1 MPSSSARSSINSRRV
16 PSAATQSRMQRHVSY
31 AKRAPPSDHDAYIWA
46 LRSAFLAYL
55 LQPRQKRI
63 QHVANTS
70 KPIQRSSTSINDL
83 VKDFSLI
90 RDSKSTKFPHGF
102 MAALDKRITGVLVGQ
117 ERMPEYA
124 DSNVKRTFA
133 NFLNEF
139 KNPTFRKSMEKDRR
153 VEDLLLIFYSKA
165 TSELQKGKA
174 REDDGWKMMVDR
186 HVALFVRLIS
196 NTLKQNDWA
205 RERPELGSRLHTLET
220 KLLQHDQDLA
230 TSSGQQGSGG
240 QTTIE
245 VEVPRSYEVRDMPLV
260 VRICRIFAIP
270 TAQAQNDINAHKG
283 EWTERAAL
291 KDLKDYQN
299 HMMLNTRVT
308 LSKDDF
314 DTDEAFETWRKGE
327 FSDLSQM
334 MLAILQS
341 NPELAKNT
349 PGASLANFKPPSA
362 VQNDSTYGDASRRM
376 SGYST
381 EGDSSYVID
390 QPVDMSGLNLGE
402 SSPQDSGAGA
412 VDEAN
417 FTFIPSDPRAYYKQI
432 LKTALTHDLQDEDLQ
447 PSSATDEGPAIKL
460 ISPQSLEMLNELAV
474 RWRIPAFS
482 RLVLFIDAVKDKY
495 ISQETDLDTLDA
507 AFCFVKEEPQ
517 EAKKGQKANP
527 THASMFDRSLWT
539 IQDFALDQSILS
551 ALHDALLRELFELL
565 QHCYD
570 SKAPGIGPIMYVL
583 DAHIYHDELFT
594 RSQEDRD
601 AFGDMLRDALRQE
614 ARTKYHEMLA
624 KHVDDD
630 AKKWEFFS
638 VIQLGQSVV
647 ALCEKIQKRYRKNPE
662 VMGVKPLP
670 ILVEEILPSFAAD
683 ARDMVSRIIELA
695 HERGEEVPIQDGF
708 DLYKELVAIRQVHA
722 QALPGVEFAF
732 HIEGLLQAFVW
743 RWLATMDEKMIDW
756 CENAVKSDNFTV
768 RPSDPNESPT
778 DDERHSQ
785 SVIDIY
791 RLFNQTIDQIAKL
804 EWDDDLQYAKF
815 MTAVSKSIGKGLAR
829 YCEMLDLRFA
839 KEMDRATPEQEA
851 AAQRT
856 QKEKWMAMARDT
868 WQQRDKI
875 EPFHFFP
882 ESFVKLNNVEYAT
895 LQLDKLEREA
905 NVDACA
911 EVISR
916 LEPPPAPTQRLRG
929 GGNKYVFTIKIIEAE
944 DLKACDM
951 NGLSDPYVVLGD
963 EYQKR
968 LAKTRIVYGS
978 LNPRWD
984 ETVDITTTGPLNII
998 STIWDWDTLGDHDC
1012 VGRTSLKLDPN
1023 HFNDYMP
1030 REYWLDLDTQ
1040 GRLLV
1045 RVSMEGERDDIQFYF
1060 GKAFRTLKRTERDMT
1075 RKITDKLS
1083 AYIHQCLSK
1092 RTLKQLTTGTT
1103 LAGISVSSMRGYF
1116 SKATARQSSGP
1127 NPSTPSAT
1135 AADVGNALKPLTDYF
1150 DDNFAIM
1157 KLTLTDSAMI
1167 TVMTRLWK
1175 EVLSTLEALLVP
1187 PLSDKPSA
1195 QRPLTQQEVDIVYK
1209 WLSQLFDFF
1218 HAYDDDSRVALGVPL
1233 DVLKSPKYH
1242 DLQNLA
1248 FFYPEPTDN
1257 LIRTSESMAAASAS
1271 RQAELRSSQPSP
1283 TSPLH
1288 NPRASAP
1295 PHLGPAASNPLAPS
1309 NAPAKSKSI
1318 LLSRNLGTI
1327 RQTKAAKRQQLQAEP
1342 SDDIILR
1349 ILRMRPEAERYLR
1362 DRSRQRERLAA
1373 QLAAEDIVRQSLR
1386 GRGIWDAAG
1395 GGRGS
1400 GGGAGAGAG
1409 GDGGAGGRK
1418 GGGARRWDTIRA

>member
-1 MPSSSARSSINSRRV
+1 MPSSSARSSINSKRF
-16 PSAATQSRMQRHVSY
+16 PSASTQNRTYRHVSY
-31 AKRAPPSDHDAYIWA
+31 AKRSTPPSDHEAYLWA
-46 LRSAFLAYL
+46 LRTAFLAYL

-196 NTLKQNDWA
+196 STLKQNDWA
-205 RERPELGSRLHTLET
+205 RDRPELGSRLHTLET

-230 TSSGQQGSGG
+230 TNAGQQAGGG
-240 QTTIE
+240 QTTVE

-260 VRICRIFAIP
+260 IRICRIFAIP
-270 TAQAQNDINAHKG
+270 TAQAQNDINAHKAD
-283 EWTERAAL
+283 WTERAAL

-299 HMMLNTRVT
+299 HMMLNTGVT
-308 LSKDDF
+308 LSKEDF
-314 DTDEAFETWRKGE
+314 ETDEAFETWRKGE

-349 PGASLANFKPPSA
+349 PGASLMNFKAPSA
-362 VQNDSTYGDASRRM
+362 VQTDSAYHDSGRRM
-376 SGYST
+376 SGHST
-381 EGDSSYVID
+381 EGDSSFVID

-402 SSPQDSGAGA
+402 SSPRTPGAGA

-417 FTFIPSDPRAYYKQI
+417 FTFIPADPRAYYKQI
-432 LKTALTHDLQDEDLQ
+432 LKAAFTHDLQDEDLQ
-447 PSSATDEGPAIKL
+447 PASATDEAPAVKL

-474 RWRIPAFS
+474 RWRIPQFS
-482 RLVLFIDAVKDKY
+482 RLVLFLDAVKEKY
-495 ISQETDLDTLDA
+495 IHSEIDLDTLDA
-507 AFCFVKEEPQ
+507 AFCFSREEPQ
-517 EAKKGQKANP
+517 EGKKGQKTNP
-527 THASMFDRSLWT
+527 TQASMFDRSLWT
-539 IQDFALDQSILS
+539 VHDYTLNQSVLS

-583 DAHIYHDELFT
+583 DNHIYQEELFT
-594 RSQEDRD
+594 RSQEDKD
-601 AFGDMLRDALRQE
+601 AFSDMLRDALRQE

-624 KHVDDD
+624 KYVDDD
-630 AKKWEFFS
+630 AQKWEFFS
-638 VIQLGQSVV
+638 VIQLGQAVV

-683 ARDMVSRIIELA
+683 AKDMVSRIIELW
-695 HERGEEVPIQDGF
+695 HDRGEEVPIQDGF

-768 RPSDPNESPT
+768 RSSNPNESPS

-829 YCEMLDLRFA
+829 YCEMLDLKFA

-895 LQLDKLEREA
+895 LQLDKLEQES

-916 LEPPPAPTQRLRG
+916 MEPPPAPAQRMR
-929 GGNKYVFTIKIIEAE
+929 GGNKFVFTIKIIEAE

-998 STIWDWDTLGDHDC
+998 ATIWDWDTLGDHDC

-1116 SKATARQSSGP
+1116 SKAARPQSGIVPTSAGP
-1127 NPSTPSAT
+1127 TT
-1135 AADVGNALKPLTDYF
+1135 TDVSNALKPLTDYF

-1195 QRPLTQQEVDIVYK
+1195 QRPLTQSEVDIVYK

-1218 HAYDDDSRVALGVPL
+1218 HAYDEDSKQPLGVPL

-1257 LIRTSESMAAASAS
+1257 LIRTSESMATASAH
-1271 RQAELRSSQPSP
+1271 RQAELRQSSSP
-1283 TSPLH
+1283 TT
-1288 NPRASAP
+1288 NPRLSAP
-1295 PHLGPAASNPLAPS
+1295 PNLGGPTAPLAPLPS
-1309 NAPAKSKSI
+1309 TRKTKSI

-1327 RQTKAAKRQQLQAEP
+1327 KQAKAAKRQQAQAEP
-1342 SDDIILR
+1342 NDDVILR

-1386 GRGIWDAAG
+1386 GRGIWDVAG
-1395 GGRGS
+1395 GQR
-1400 GGGAGAGAG
+1400 GGGG
-1409 GDGGAGGRK
+1409 K
-1418 GGGARRWDTIRA
+1418 GGGARRWDTIRAS